1 MTLNKVYLVLFYL
14 NEKCMI
20 WIILWIHKGPSVP
33 QPQKQA
39 VRPSVRLSVCLSV
52 CLSVTPFWH
61 CFSSLFIVKFSGHRS
76 KFKVTEFEINCAF
89 LAFLDVNSSL
99 NLSKLSNDAQCLEG
113 HRRGALSFWKVI
125 YNFKVTLAKNCHFA
139 IKSLRKIIMLWSLT
153 IFVRNEEAD
162 GSWWSWPLL
171 VLGYIGDR
179 SERMSWWD
187 ICFDHES
194 CQGSVHMMNGI
205 QPGKLW
211 KTKLPDLLS
220 NGGNLFHRLCFL
232 FWKHSHNVHPCF
244 DSSCMIPYPDSKIHG
259 ANMGPIWGWQD
270 PGGPMLAPWTL
281 LSG

>member
-1 MTLNKVYLVLFYL
+1 MDTLSVSLSLCISVSL
-14 NEKCMI
+14 
-20 WIILWIHKGPSVP
+20 SVP
-33 QPQKQA
+33 
-39 VRPSVRLSVCLSV
+39 LSVCLSV

-61 CFSSLFIVKFSGHRS
+61 CFSPCIIVKFSGDRS

-153 IFVRNEEAD
+153 IFVRNGEAD

-220 NGGNLFHRLCFL
+220 NGGNLFLT
-232 FWKHSHNVHPCF
+232 
-244 DSSCMIPYPDSKIHG
+244 
-259 ANMGPIWGWQD
+259 GPRW
-270 PGGPMLAPWTL
+270 PHVGPMNFAIWVDILTLNVVTVPTGILALCWVL
-281 LSG
+281 QC